1 MKQIKTNKFCDT
13 LISIKT
19 CFPLKE
25 ETITIINLWALMM
38 RKKTEMFSSLQQL
51 TQQLSKTY
59 GLKAGIHV
67 SGYGNMV
74 AIDFRFRA
82 IDFSWIEDPHY
93 PSEVL
98 TMIQQILFAPIL
110 DEEGLEEAKYS
121 LKNRLLRQHD
131 DPHSFVVNEALK
143 QIETDHTIRIS
154 LQGDIDQMENITL
167 DQIQDFYQSF
177 IKAKKHIYIVGNVPE
192 RIVSYLEELDSPSF
206 ANYRK
211 ERLNEE
217 KAFISSTQREIS
229 QSAIAQ
235 VYQTRQMIG
244 EKLFPALQVANSILG
259 QSPSSLLFTNIRE
272 KHSYCYS
279 ISSSLLRFD
288 GALLITTGTQKENI
302 QPLLKL
308 IDEQIKIMQEGKYSD
323 TLLDI
328 AKKDILDAYKA
339 IEDNPLSLIEQAFI
353 DDLLERSL
361 TLKERKAQTQLVS
374 KEDIRLVAKKWSL
387 VSQKILEGILD
398 E

>member
-1 MKQIKTNKFCDT
+1 MKIIETKKFSDTCISVKT
-13 LISIKT
+13 L
-19 CFPLKE
+19 FPLRE
-25 ETITIINLWALMM
+25 EMVTLMNIWVLMM